1 MDSVLKDMT
10 YRFERKPNEN
20 TFLKYLKIEKVV
32 FKTRDDEYDYREVVV
47 EKNEFYG
54 NWERTEYA
62 KTWLRVVEEIHKT
75 WKPQTVD
82 TLNRYFVKNRY
93 CRFELDYDFSLGSQS
108 FISVLQKK
116 FMHRIDFDEDNEAR
130 FYIDVEEVKE
140 YSHERFLNSMEYFD
154 YGTRQLILRGLRD
167 KEDQVNE
174 MINFEES

>member
-75 WKPQTVD
+75 WKP
-82 TLNRYFVKNRY
+82 
-93 CRFELDYDFSLGSQS
+93 
-108 FISVLQKK
+108 
-116 FMHRIDFDEDNEAR
+116 
-130 FYIDVEEVKE
+130 
-140 YSHERFLNSMEYFD
+140 
-154 YGTRQLILRGLRD
+154 
-167 KEDQVNE
+167 
-174 MINFEES
+174 